1 MANGGTWLPGFI
13 LIVLVPYL
21 LLNFYVGSRLWQYI
35 FSHLTPGWGKVFWP
49 LFWLIAVTP
58 LASRV
63 KALPVPTQIKDFLA
77 FSGDYWLAAL
87 YYFLLLWL
95 VADLGIF
102 LVRRL
107 GLLTVAAHRPL
118 TVGIAAVVLVVVLL
132 AYGSWNARNPQVTP
146 YEVTIA
152 KPAGDLAELRVVMV
166 SDIHLGPIIG
176 NERLE
181 GLVAAINGRHP
192 DLVLLP
198 GDVIDEN
205 VSYFVEMKMAEPFRD
220 LKPRFG
226 VWAVFGNHEYISG
239 KAEEVT
245 DRLREAGIMVLRDE
259 YVKVGESFYIVGRD
273 DRRRAQFGGRARQEL
288 AAVMAGVD
296 RRLPILLMD
305 HQPYSLDE
313 AAGQGVDLQ
322 VSGHTHVGQMFPN
335 NFVTGRM
342 FEVDW
347 GYLRKGAYQI
357 IVSSGFGTWGPPIR
371 VGNRPEI
378 VDIRIK
384 FAAPVR

>member
-1 MANGGTWLPGFI
+1 M
-13 LIVLVPYL
+13 PYL